1 MGKNF
6 YRAVKTNHDSKSR
19 NRQQVVQSNQPPPPT
34 AFEVLDTNN
43 DGVLS
48 SEEHPFLLDTN
59 NDGVLTHQEHL
70 ADHQFFLGAHTLTKN
85 TNVKSITVSNFDILR
100 AAELLRLSNYTYE
113 QYSLWETNHAAQW
126 EIPTPYKNPV
136 TVITAVYET
145 IHVPIGFIAESSV
158 SNDIIIA
165 FRGTNNNQEWE
176 QDAKFD
182 KVIPSFIPNAQ
193 QNDIHVHLGFYQ
205 LYTIGTNVN
214 NTDSPQN
221 VVKNYLTNLSI
232 REQREGKTYNVFLT
246 GHSLG
251 CGLATLATLD
261 IVVNTKY
268 KNAKMYNF
276 ASPRVGDSHFANAF
290 NTNTLVNGTAG
301 CFCIVNTYDL
311 VPKVPPEFLGYK
323 HVNGLFEITFG
334 VKYLFNLHDVRID
347 HSCDSYFL
355 TLIKKLKTAGFTAKQ
370 LKDKYFLAS
379 DLNEDYTNAEL
390 IAAGYTAIQISE
402 KYQLH
407 LGASFTWP
415 NFFGMTL

>member
-1 MGKNF
+1 MGQHF

-19 NRQQVVQSNQPPPPT
+19 NRQPVVQSNQPPPPT
-34 AFEVLDTNN
+34 AFEVLDTND
-43 DGVLS
+43 DGLLS
-48 SEEHPFLLDTN
+48 LEEHPFLLDTN
-59 NDGVLTHQEHL
+59 HDGVLTVQEHL
-70 ADHQFFLGAHTLTKN
+70 ADRLFKGT
-85 TNVKSITVSNFDILR
+85 SNFDILR
-100 AAELLRLSNYTYE
+100 AVKMMRLANYTYE

-126 EIPTPYKNPV
+126 AIPTPYKNPV

-145 IHVPIGFIAESSV
+145 IPNVPIGFIAESSV

-165 FRGTNNNQEWE
+165 FRGTNNNQEWV
-176 QDAKFD
+176 QDAKFN

-251 CGLATLATLD
+251 CGLATLATFD

-301 CFCIVNTYDL
+301 CWRIVNT
-311 VPKVPPEFLGYK
+311 
-323 HVNGLFEITFG
+323 
-334 VKYLFNLHDVRID
+334 
-347 HSCDSYFL
+347 
-355 TLIKKLKTAGFTAKQ
+355 
-370 LKDKYFLAS
+370 
-379 DLNEDYTNAEL
+379 
-390 IAAGYTAIQISE
+390 
-402 KYQLH
+402 
-407 LGASFTWP
+407 
-415 NFFGMTL
+415 MT